1 MVVVYENYEHLEPI
15 PFAYGFGWIVSSV
28 ILFQTLNEILKR
40 SYHASKATP
49 GVGEDAKAGVKAD
62 DDLWKWRNLLIS
74 WIHAVIV
81 GTWDLSW

>member
-1 MVVVYENYEHLEPI
+1 MGVAYENYEHLEPI
-15 PFAYGFGWIVSSV
+15 PFVYGLGWIVSSV

-49 GVGEDAKAGVKAD
+49 GIEADTKAS

>member
-49 GVGEDAKAGVKAD
+49 GIEEDAKAGVKAG